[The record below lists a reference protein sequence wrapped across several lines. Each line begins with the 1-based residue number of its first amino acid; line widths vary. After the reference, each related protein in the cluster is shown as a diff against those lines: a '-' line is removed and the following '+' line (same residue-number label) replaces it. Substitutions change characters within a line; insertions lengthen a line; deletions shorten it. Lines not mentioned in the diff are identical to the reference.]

1 MKHDQ
6 SVKRVVVGLALAGIA
21 VFWVRAVFV
30 EGRYLIAAMW
40 SLLLLW
46 LLHPSGHRA
55 YLARRARGIPP
66 GQTGFNAF
74 SKTVFGAMI
83 VLTLVRLHLW
93 TS

>member
-46 LLHPSGHRA
+46 LAHPSGHRA

-74 SKTVFGAMI
+74 SKAVFGAMI
-83 VLTLVRLHLW
+83 VLTLVRLYQW